1 MTFGIDC
8 VTLMFSRALASNA
21 PKPAAA
27 VAAAQCRAG
36 WTRHLLKGLQ
46 ATSRERA
53 ERALS
58 AIGAEHRRELEGG
71 NALRWLPFEV
81 HMAVL
86 GALRGALGAEAYRQF
101 CFDRISAS
109 MSLPELFEKPAK
121 VALRLYGGPLAL
133 FRALAPSLP
142 YIFRNAGHIRITFE
156 RGTDAVEACYE
167 QFPVRFSHGDTWHLI
182 WVATFEAMVAYATG
196 GSAADAKVVLKE
208 HEPDRGYF
216 KWRVAIAT

>member
-1 MTFGIDC
+1 M
-8 VTLMFSRALASNA
+8 LSRALASNA

-27 VAAAQCRAG
+27 VAAQCRAG

-46 ATSRERA
+46 ATSADRA

-58 AIGAEHRRELEGG
+58 AIGAEHCKELESG

-86 GALRGALGAEAYRQF
+86 GALRGVLGPDAYRQF

-109 MSLPELFEKPAK
+109 MRLPELFEKPAK

-142 YIFRNAGHIRITFE
+142 YIFRNAGHIRIAFD
-156 RGTDAVEACYE
+156 RGTDAVEASYE
-167 QFPVRFSHGDTWHLI
+167 QFPARFSHGDTWHLI

-196 GSAADAKVVLKE
+196 GSAADAKVVLKA
-208 HEPDRGYF
+208 HEPDEGYF
-216 KWRVAIAT
+216 NWRIEIATRAVASVR